1 MTPEHGEMSAEHET
15 KEWRESVIKVRD
27 KARRNVASD
36 AAGEARLRE
45 DFLALKKRAFPLFQG
60 VIREYGPDP
69 KDFPRLMDRPPDSF
83 GIDFDP
89 DFALIFRLYPG
100 YRGSDVHFE
109 VQRKWHKGPDLE
121 EDLVEG
127 ASIDMTEAEL
137 RKLILDFVNF
147 YETHK

>member
-1 MTPEHGEMSAEHET
+1 MSPETET
-15 KEWRESVIKVRD
+15 KEWRESVIKARD
-27 KARRNVASD
+27 RARRNVASD

-45 DFLALKKRAFPLFQG
+45 DFLRLKKRAFPLFEG
-60 VIREYGPDP
+60 VIREYGPDL

-83 GIDFDP
+83 GIEFDP

-109 VQRKWHKGPDLE
+109 VQRKYRRVRDLI

-127 ASIDMTEAEL
+127 ASIDMSEADL
-137 RKLILDFVNF
+137 KKLILAFVNL